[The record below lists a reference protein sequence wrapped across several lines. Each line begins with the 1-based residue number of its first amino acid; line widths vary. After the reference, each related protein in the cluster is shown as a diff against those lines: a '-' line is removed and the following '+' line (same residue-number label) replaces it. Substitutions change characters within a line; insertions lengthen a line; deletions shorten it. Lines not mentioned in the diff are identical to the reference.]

1 MNRRRK
7 KWQRPNNSMSS
18 RMCRRRRRRK
28 VGGCHCHRLGQSEG
42 LMGNWRFNPIVT
54 MDTLLSWQWLLLN
67 YLSKT
72 HKEVAAAATKR
83 KSPLIDWRIGHVDS
97 PVVGGMR
104 CITLGLRHFT
114 QAHTHVDDVNSVFFS
129 KCSHKV
135 DLFRQG
141 VDTHTHAVQSSR
153 FNFRVSNFPRWKWRD
168 KSNSSGNETV
178 KTTNKKQAI
187 ELDGE
192 AQQTPAMAGIL
203 LTFRVIQVS
212 TE

>member
-114 QAHTHVDDVNSVFFS
+114 QAHTHVDDVNSVGIFFFKMQPQS
-129 KCSHKV
+129 RFIPSRCWH
-135 DLFRQG
+135 
-141 VDTHTHAVQSSR
+141 THTRSSIESFQFQSLE
-153 FNFRVSNFPRWKWRD
+153 FPSLEMERQKQFEWKWD
-168 KSNSSGNETV
+168 SEN
-178 KTTNKKQAI
+178 NK
-187 ELDGE
+187 
-192 AQQTPAMAGIL
+192 
-203 LTFRVIQVS
+203 
-212 TE
+212 